1 MKKTVLLLFLI
12 SGFSAFA
19 TVYPG
24 TILFKDGH
32 TEKGFIKSFLEDK
45 IINLELIPSLEHEL
59 NLDDKNLKFKTTENG
74 EFSEIPIDYIDEV
87 TLLDNDK
94 TTTYK
99 VIFLKEISIKGEV
112 LNEGRKV
119 FLPLIKK
126 GKINIYGIRYT
137 ETDYDG
143 SGGIFRY
150 KGTRFYYQNAKENYA
165 INYYNMEMGEVLFY
179 IKSRMLNPLR
189 ELFKDCPAI
198 VNDLNDDSFE
208 GISQRKKENKQEA
221 KLLQKEFKSLSDQ
234 DQRKLENIHHYNFNF
249 MEKYI
254 AKYES
259 ECN

>member
-1 MKKTVLLLFLI
+1 MLLILVSSLN
-12 SGFSAFA
+12 ALA
-19 TVYPG
+19 KVYPG

-32 TEKGFIKSFLEDK
+32 TEKGFVKSFLEDK
-45 IINLELIPSLEHEL
+45 LINLELIPSLEHEL
-59 NLDDKNLKFKTTENG
+59 NLDDKNLKFKTTENE
-74 EFSEIPIDYIDEV
+74 EFKDIPIDYIDEV
-87 TLLDNDK
+87 TLLDKEK

-99 VIFLKEISIKGEV
+99 VIYLKEISIKGEV
-112 LNEGRKV
+112 LEEGRKV

-126 GKINIYGIRYT
+126 GKINIYGIKYT
-137 ETDYDG
+137 ETDYDS

-189 ELFKDCPAI
+189 ELFKDCPEI

-208 GISQRKKENKQEA
+208 GMSQRKKENKQEA
-221 KLLQKEFKSLSDQ
+221 KLLQKEFKNLSNEEQ
-234 DQRKLENIHHYNFNF
+234 SKMENIHHYNFNF

-254 AKYES
+254 AEYES
-259 ECN
+259 KCN